1 MTLDLS
7 APEVR
12 VLGALV
18 EKDLS
23 TPEYYPMTISA
34 LVTACNQKTNR
45 DPVVEYSEAEVAE
58 TIESLQRKRLV
69 GSSTSSHGRA
79 VRYRHA
85 LAEVLEL
92 GRAQLSV
99 VALLLLRGAQTP
111 GELRGRAAR
120 MHEFGSLE
128 EVDAVLNE
136 LMAMDPPLVAS
147 LERRPGQKE
156 TRYAHLFSGEPVE
169 DGGASSAATTLGGS
183 ELVERLEALERR
195 IEQLAEELTRFRQ
208 QFE

>member
-1 MTLDLS
+1 MTLDLT

-45 DPVVEYSEAEVAE
+45 DPVVEYSESDVSEA
-58 TIESLQRKRLV
+58 IESLQRKRLV
-69 GSSTSSHGRA
+69 GSSTSAHGRA

-85 LAEVLEL
+85 LVEVLEL
-92 GRAQLSV
+92 GRPQLAVLS
-99 VALLLLRGAQTP
+99 LLMLRGPQTP
-111 GELRGRAAR
+111 GELRGRSAR
-120 MHEFGSLE
+120 MHEFGGLE
-128 EVDAVLNE
+128 EVDAVLSE
-136 LMAMDPPLVAS
+136 LAESDPPLLTA

-156 TRYAHLFSGEPVE
+156 TRYAHLLSGTPVE
-169 DGGASSAATTLGGS
+169 EETVQRSESVVSSD
-183 ELVERLEALERR
+183 LVERVAALEQRV
-195 IEQLAEELTRFRQ
+195 EELAQELAEFRR